1 MPIIPHADYDFTHL
15 PTEYPYQ
22 LFVERAD
29 LSKDLRPC
37 ELPLGILPQTL
48 LPKKRHSTKAQSSAR
63 NRTVEPKNMQG
74 VGLATTAK
82 PRKQRSNGNNKNN
95 QSGDKSLRYDAS
107 NESVTEAFE
116 KRRHETLPLA
126 FRQRLFMGDVLLGLM
141 AYRHAVWLELK
152 SQGNDDWSIA
162 QGILHRHLEVLRHS
176 LIYAGKIA
184 PSSAERSCD
193 VPSSYKSNWSRFVS
207 VSRLVSHTL
216 LRTHASKGFG
226 SPLHMRYLGSV
237 RKNRVAG

>member
-15 PTEYPYQ
+15 PTEYPYL
-22 LFVERAD
+22 LFFERAD

-63 NRTVEPKNMQG
+63 HRTAEPKNMQG

-95 QSGDKSLRYDAS
+95 QSGQTSLEAGAS

-126 FRQRLFMGDVLLGLM
+126 FRQRLFMGDALLGLM
-141 AYRHAVWLELK
+141 AYRHAVWLDL
-152 SQGNDDWSIA
+152 
-162 QGILHRHLEVLRHS
+162 
-176 LIYAGKIA
+176 
-184 PSSAERSCD
+184 
-193 VPSSYKSNWSRFVS
+193 
-207 VSRLVSHTL
+207 SHKETVIG
-216 LRTHASKGFG
+216 A
-226 SPLHMRYLGSV
+226 
-237 RKNRVAG
+237 